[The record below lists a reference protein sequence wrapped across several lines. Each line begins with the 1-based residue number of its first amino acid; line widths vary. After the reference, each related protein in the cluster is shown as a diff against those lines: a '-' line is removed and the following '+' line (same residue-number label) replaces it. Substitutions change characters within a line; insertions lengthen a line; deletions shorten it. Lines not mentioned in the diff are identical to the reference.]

1 MRFRA
6 HVLQSTALCL
16 VFAMFVTGC
25 GPTKSL
31 GNATLLPEASA
42 KTLTL
47 EEFDQKLSQVSDQK
61 SAEEAV
67 DAFLGYVAT
76 RFEESKQG
84 DASALQSSLSNKE
97 FIKNK
102 ARFSQLAQSEL
113 QARQK
118 GVSLQSVETEAPTK
132 NDQVVSSESL
142 LDQINKQYPT
152 LGAQLGD
159 LEAVQAGLRAT
170 MPHLA
175 VDPESTNMSPLEA
188 NMLTWVYLTGDDG
201 GMPAGAMGSLDRE
214 APVFTET
221 RVQFLGFIII
231 VLIVVAVACGT
242 SNLRA
247 QMESKDLF
255 GNTIHKDEEY
265 EFCWKEKKGKRT
277 VNRTRTETRRTH
289 YYTHQNLED
298 VANELSKDI
307 EIAYSGSPNGLAR
320 YISTTPVYIASAGGA
335 ARVQGSAP
343 PTYSN
348 ADFITFPY
356 TNYRSVIRKGDLI
369 FKKSTRRDIVS
380 KFSFLTHVAMFYDH
394 PVNQFPRVYEAVM
407 KGADTYQL
415 GENWGEDLLFSLRRI
430 GNTPAATVAQA
441 VDNSLNR
448 YRGAKFRPDV
458 PTNRNADPDAL
469 PFLDKVAYY
478 REWSDKNK
486 STGIY
491 CSKLVWLT
499 FKDVRNNAGK
509 LIDLDSNTTRVTGVQ
524 WPVLTFPDK
533 NNDGWVI
540 SNAFVGVSPDDIF
553 ESRYLDPSFIHETVS
568 PALKH

>member
-6 HVLQSTALCL
+6 RVLQSIAGCL

-42 KTLTL
+42 KTMTL
-47 EEFDQKLSQVSDQK
+47 EEFDQKLSQVSDQQ

-84 DASALQSSLSNKE
+84 DAAALQSSLSNKE

-113 QARQK
+113 QTRQK
-118 GVSLQSVETEAPTK
+118 RASLQSEESGDSTQ
-132 NDQVVSSESL
+132 NDHVVSLASVLE
-142 LDQINKQYPT
+142 QINKQYPT
-152 LGAQLGD
+152 LGAQIGD
-159 LEAVQAGLRAT
+159 LAAVQAGLRAT

-175 VDPESTNMSPLEA
+175 VDPESTHMSPLEA

-201 GMPAGAMGSLDRE
+201 SMPAGAMGSLDRE

-221 RVQFLGFIII
+221 RVQFLEFIII

-255 GNTIHKDEEY
+255 GNTIHKDEQY

-277 VNRTRTETRRTH
+277 VTRTRTETRRTH

-307 EIAYSGSPNGLAR
+307 EIVYSGSSSGLAR
-320 YISTTPVYIASAGGA
+320 YVRTTPVSIASAS
-335 ARVQGSAP
+335 GSARLQSSSS

-356 TNYRSVIRKGDLI
+356 TNYRGVIRKGDLI

-380 KFSFLTHVAMFYDH
+380 KFSFLTHVAIFYDH

-430 GNTPAATVAQA
+430 GNAPTATVAQA
-441 VDNSLNR
+441 VDNSLSR

-469 PFLDKVAYY
+469 PLLDKIAYY

-499 FKDVRNNAGK
+499 FKDGRNNAGK

-553 ESRYLDPSFIHETVS
+553 ESRHLDSGFIHETVS
-568 PALKH
+568 PALKR